1 MDEELGY
8 VSYGDNENIME
19 KHRISTDEANFD
31 TLVSVRKDLNDTIE
45 SYSKNSRLDLTEKLF
60 PIKDQLAINLEIAK
74 RLKEVEIR
82 IGEAVSKV
90 REIQNERR

>member
-8 VSYGDNENIME
+8 VSYGDNESIME
-19 KHRISTDEANFD
+19 KHRISTDEANLD
-31 TLVSVRKDLNDTIE
+31 TLVLVRKELNNTIE
-45 SYSKNSRLDLTEKLF
+45 SYSKISRLDLTENLF
-60 PIKDQLAINLEIAK
+60 PIKDQLAINLEVAK
-74 RLKEVEIR
+74 RLKEVEII